1 MYGINAYTPTYYV
14 YLYIVTVQHPMDQ
27 VKIDQ
32 LLPMQLLNSLV
43 FSVVVTDL
51 EGKFLYVNPLFKY
64 KFSHLGSDLTNKH
77 FAETVFAEDIKLCNE
92 AARECVRF
100 PEKHITVTVRKA
112 VDGDDY
118 FWTQWEVSAYQ
129 NQQGKVIGL
138 VSIGH
143 DVTSTETIHT
153 RTVALSKDI
162 KTIHNEKF
170 RSLVN
175 HIPGVIYRCLGD
187 DVLTVEFISDEV
199 ERLTGYPLSRFVE
212 DKTNGYSALIH
223 EADLEMVQATKR
235 SAVTNKHHF
244 EMEYRIINIHNE
256 ARWVFERG
264 QAVYDETDQ
273 QVYVDGCIFDIT
285 DRKKVEAALEKS
297 EDEVK
302 RLALV
307 AHNTTNSVLIADKD
321 QQIIWVNEGFTRI
334 TGYTIDDVKGKRIG
348 FSLEGDKADNRAR
361 IRLKHALDNK
371 LAFKEEFYSET
382 KSGAY
387 IWVEADCQPLFDENH
402 QHIGY
407 MAIENDVTRRIEAQL
422 QQQELL
428 QRLTLATD
436 SAKIGIWEIDIK
448 DGNIIW
454 DDKMFELYGYE
465 KDSPFP
471 PYKIWKQAV
480 HPEDLIMMEKIIN
493 ELIEGKR
500 DIDSAMY
507 RITLPNGRVRHIESH
522 AIIKKSANGKV
533 LRLIGTN
540 RNVTEDIVVQEQLK
554 TQNKVLRD
562 IAFIQSHEVRRPL
575 ANILG
580 VIEVLNNSNS
590 VNNKEI
596 FDHLIE
602 SANELDMQ
610 IRSIVR
616 KTNNIDGIMAR

>member
-1 MYGINAYTPTYYV
+1 
-14 YLYIVTVQHPMDQ
+14 MDQ
-27 VKIDQ
+27 MQIDQ

-51 EGKFLYVNPLFKY
+51 EGRFVYVNPLFKY
-64 KFSHLGSDLTNKH
+64 KFSHLGPDLTNKH
-77 FAETVFAEDIKLCNE
+77 FAETVFAEDVKLCNE
-92 AARECVRF
+92 AARECVRV

-118 FWTQWEVSAYQ
+118 FWTQWEVSAYM
-129 NQQGKVIGL
+129 NEIGKVTGL

-143 DVTSTETIHT
+143 DVTNTETIQH
-153 RTVALSKDI
+153 RTLALSEDL

-170 RSLVN
+170 RSMVN

-187 DVLTVEFISDEV
+187 EDLTIEFISDEV
-199 ERLTGYPLSRFVE
+199 ERLTGYPLNRFIENKV
-212 DKTNGYSALIH
+212 DGYAALIY
-223 EADLEMVQATKR
+223 EADMEMVKATKK
-235 SAVTNKHHF
+235 SAVINKHHF
-244 EMEYRIINIHNE
+244 ELEYRILNADNE
-256 ARWVFERG
+256 VRWVFERG
-264 QAVYDETDQ
+264 HAVFDEADQ
-273 QVYVDGCIFDIT
+273 RVYVDGCIFDIT

-307 AHNTTNSVLIADKD
+307 AHNTTNSVLIADRE

-334 TGYTIDDVKGKRIG
+334 SGYTLDEVKGKRIG
-348 FSLEGDKADNRAR
+348 FSLEGEKGDEKARK
-361 IRLKHALDNK
+361 RLKHALDNK
-371 LAFKEEFYSET
+371 LAFKEEFYSQT

-387 IWVEADCQPLFDENH
+387 IWVEADCQPLFDETNE
-402 QHIGY
+402 HIGF
-407 MAIENDVTRRIEAQL
+407 MTIENDVTRRKEAQI

-436 SAKIGIWEIDIK
+436 SAQIGIWEIDIN

-465 KDSPFP
+465 KNSTIP
-471 PYKIWKQAV
+471 PYQIWKQAV
-480 HPEDLIMMEKIIN
+480 HADDIAMMESIIN
-493 ELIEGKR
+493 ELIEGER
-500 DIDSAMY
+500 DINSAMY
-507 RITLPNGRVRHIESH
+507 RIITPNGRVRYIESH
-522 AIIKKSANGKV
+522 AIVKKSANGKV

-540 RNVTEDIVVQEQLK
+540 RNVTDDVLVQEKLK

-580 VIEVLNNSNS
+580 VIEVLNSSNAI
-590 VNNKEI
+590 NNKEI

-616 KTNNIDGIMAR
+616 KSNNIDGFMAG